1 VKIQD
6 KRGAELLQEAMKA
19 HQAGRF
25 AEAQTLYERALARW
39 PGDPDALHFFGVLRH
54 NQKQSPA
61 GIELVQRSLQ
71 SAPGNAHAWLNLG
84 NIFLETDQIEQAKAA
99 YERAS
104 VLAPELADVWFNLG
118 VCLRK
123 LNDAR
128 AAVDKLDRAL
138 ALRPDHAATLY
149 QRGIARREAG
159 DAQAAESD
167 FRAVLRLK
175 PDYAEV
181 NESLGMLLYRQG
193 RFADA
198 SLVYSAWLAQDP
210 HSSTARHMA
219 AAMSG
224 QDTPRRA
231 SDEYVTET
239 FNRFAATFDAN
250 LAQLGYRAP
259 ELVAGALTH
268 AAGPG
273 RTLTSVLDAGCGTGL
288 CGVLLRPTAKR
299 LVGVDLSPAMLE
311 AARAKNC
318 YDELEEGELCAF
330 MRQRSAAFDAIVA
343 ADTFNYF
350 GALEEVLFAAAASLK
365 PDGLLVMTLE
375 KSITD
380 AAQNYRIEPHGRYTH
395 GQEYARAALKEAKFD
410 LMSAE
415 EQVLRRERGEDVR
428 GLVLTARRANTPGM
442 R

>member
-1 VKIQD
+1 LFQ
-6 KRGAELLQEAMKA
+6 GAVKA

-25 AEAQTLYERALARW
+25 AEAQTLYQRTLARW

-54 NQKQSPA
+54 NQKQSRE
-61 GIELVQRSLQ
+61 GIELIRRSLQ
-71 SAPGNAHAWLNLG
+71 SAPDNAHAWLNLG
-84 NIFLETDQIEQAKAA
+84 NVFLETDQIERAKAA

-104 VLAPELADVWFNLG
+104 VLAPGFADAWFNLG
-118 VCLRK
+118 VCLRR
-123 LNDAR
+123 LDDAR
-128 AAVDKLDRAL
+128 AAVEVLDRAV
-138 ALRPDHAATLY
+138 ALRPGHAITLY

-159 DAQAAESD
+159 DMQAAESD
-167 FRAVLRLK
+167 FRAALLLK
-175 PDYAEV
+175 TDYTEV
-181 NESLGMLLYRQG
+181 YESLGMLLYRQG
-193 RFADA
+193 RVADA
-198 SLVYSAWLAQDP
+198 ALVYGAWLERDP
-210 HSSTARHMA
+210 HSSIARHMA

-224 QDTPRRA
+224 QNAPRRA
-231 SDEYVTET
+231 SDAYVTET

-259 ELVAGALTH
+259 ELVADALTH

-273 RTLTSVLDAGCGTGL
+273 LKLACVLDAGCGTGL
-288 CGVLLRPTAKR
+288 CGVLLRSRSKR

-330 MRQRSAAFDAIVA
+330 MRRRCAAFDAIVA

-350 GALEEVLFAAAASLK
+350 GALEEVLSAAAGSLK

-375 KSITD
+375 KSNTD
-380 AAQNYRIEPHGRYTH
+380 AAPDYRIEPHGRYTH
-395 GQEYARAALKEAKFD
+395 CPEYASAALAQAKFD

-428 GLVLTARRANTPGM
+428 GLVVTARLQ
-442 R
+442 